1 MIDTILI
8 NTLSMV
14 FGIVFILLLVF
25 IFITI
30 FIMKI
35 EGNKLYHFYLAVISF
50 VSIVA
55 VAITLWVVLT
65 SVGKY
70 FIISDEEYLQYRESY
85 KLMECKNPI
94 YGEKWV
100 PSSTIAVDGTDTSA
114 RTPSDEEIAKCEEK
128 VRKEVSFSRAYD
140 LKDMFITSAAWFI
153 VFLVLFIFHYPKFL
167 KSRTQDEK

>member
-1 MIDTILI
+1 MMFSWIILI
-8 NTLSMV
+8 
-14 FGIVFILLLVF
+14 LLVF

-35 EGNKLYHFYLAVISF
+35 EWNRLYHIYLAVVSF

-65 SVGKY
+65 SVWKY

-85 KLMECKNPI
+85 KLENCKNPI
-94 YGEKWV
+94 YWEKWV
-100 PSSTIAVDGTDTSA
+100 ASPVTVDGTETPA
-114 RTPSDEEIAKCEEK
+114 RTPSEEEIAKCEEK

-140 LKDMFITSAAWFI
+140 LKDMFITSSAWFI

-167 KSRTQDEK
+167 KTRE

>member
-1 MIDTILI
+1 MMFSWVVL
-8 NTLSMV
+8 
-14 FGIVFILLLVF
+14 ILLIF
-25 IFITI
+25 IFLTI

-35 EGNKLYHFYLAVISF
+35 EWNRLYHIYLAVVSF

-65 SVGKY
+65 SVWKY

-85 KLMECKNPI
+85 KLENCKNPI
-94 YGEKWV
+94 YWEKWV
-100 PSSTIAVDGTDTSA
+100 TSPVTVDGTETPA
-114 RTPSDEEIAKCEEK
+114 RTPSEEEIAKCEEK

-140 LKDMFITSAAWFI
+140 LKDMFITSSAWFI

-167 KSRTQDEK
+167 KTRE

>member
-1 MIDTILI
+1 MKDEIILNLWIMVVSWIILI
-8 NTLSMV
+8 
-14 FGIVFILLLVF
+14 LLIF

-35 EGNKLYHFYLAVISF
+35 QWSKLYHFYLAVISF
-50 VSIVA
+50 VSILA

-65 SVGKY
+65 SVWKY

-85 KLMECKNPI
+85 KLTECKNPI

-100 PSSTIAVDGTDTSA
+100 ASSTVSIDGTETPA
-114 RTPSDEEIAKCEEK
+114 RTPTDEEVAKCEEK
-128 VRKEVSFSRAYD
+128 VRSEVSFSRAYD
-140 LKDMFITSAAWFI
+140 LKDMFITSSAWFI

-167 KSRTQDEK
+167 KTRE

>member
-1 MIDTILI
+1 MMFSWIILI
-8 NTLSMV
+8 FL
-14 FGIVFILLLVF
+14 IF

-35 EGNKLYHFYLAVISF
+35 EWNKLYHLYLAVVSF
-50 VSIVA
+50 VSVVA

-85 KLMECKNPI
+85 KLTECKNPI

-100 PSSTIAVDGTDTSA
+100 ASPVTVDGTTTPA

-140 LKDMFITSAAWFI
+140 LKDMFITSGAWFI

-167 KSRTQDEK
+167 KTRE